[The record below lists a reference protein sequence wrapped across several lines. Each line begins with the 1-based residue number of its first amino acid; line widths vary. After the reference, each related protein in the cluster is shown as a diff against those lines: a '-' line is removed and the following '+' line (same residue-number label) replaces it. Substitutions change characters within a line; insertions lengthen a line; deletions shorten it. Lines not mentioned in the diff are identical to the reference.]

1 MGRGGGYGLN
11 QKIAGWWPGAQPL
24 NIELIM
30 REERSDEFNAA
41 KNAPEDRWGWHGAIS
56 NRGLK

>member
-1 MGRGGGYGLN
+1 MALSHGKVVGRGMDREA
-11 QKIAGWWPGAQPL
+11 AGWWPEAQPL

-41 KNAPEDRWGWHGAIS
+41 KNAPEDR
-56 NRGLK
+56 RG